1 MPFARRTKESMR
13 EETFVKNFVSLYL
26 VVPLLLSGGI
36 LMVFNLEK
44 SAQAFNEAKQYIPG
58 GVNSPVRSFRGV
70 GGTPPFIARAA
81 GSHLYDIDGNDY
93 IDYIG
98 SWGPMILGHAHPAV
112 VEALTQAV
120 GKGTSFGAPTLLE
133 TTLSKLVKEAVP
145 SMELVRMVNSG
156 TEATMSVLRLAR
168 AFTKRNKII
177 KFVGC
182 YHGHHDSL
190 LVKAGSGAATLG
202 VPDSPGVSDAVAGG
216 TISVEYNDISALTE
230 IFRKNGEDIA
240 AVIIEPVAG
249 NMGMVLPKE
258 GYLAAVRELTKQYGA
273 LLIFDEV
280 MTGFRVAYNGAQS
293 VYGVKPDLTCL
304 GKIIGGGLPVG
315 AYGGRQDIMEMISPA
330 GPVYQAGTLSGN
342 PLAMTAGI
350 TTLTLL
356 ATTPGLYEMLNEKTS
371 TLCAGIR
378 AQGEKFDFNLQYH
391 QLGAMFG
398 MFFTEKPVY
407 DYESAKQS
415 DIGAF
420 NTFFHAMLEHGVYMA
435 PSQFEAG
442 FMSAAHSEE
451 DIAATIDA
459 SGYAFAKVAEYRKK
473 K

>member
-1 MPFARRTKESMR
+1 
-13 EETFVKNFVSLYL
+13 
-26 VVPLLLSGGI
+26 
-36 LMVFNLEK
+36 MVFNLNK
-44 SAQAFNEAKQYIPG
+44 SSQAFQEAKQYIPG

-112 VEALTQAV
+112 VEALTKAV
-120 GKGTSFGAPTLLE
+120 GNGTSFGAPTLLE
-133 TTLSKLVKEAVP
+133 TRLSKLVKQAVP

-168 AFTKRNKII
+168 AFTKRNKIV

-216 TISVEYNDISALTE
+216 TISVDYNDISALTE
-230 IFRKNGEDIA
+230 TFRKYGEDIA

-258 GYLAAVRELTKQYGA
+258 GYLPAVREITKQYGA

-293 VYGVKPDLTCL
+293 VFDVKPDLTCL

-315 AYGGRQDIMEMISPA
+315 AYGGRQDIMELISPA

-356 ATTPGLYEMLNEKTS
+356 STTPGLYETLAEKTN
-371 TLCAGIR
+371 TLCTGIR
-378 AQGEKFDFNLQYH
+378 TQGEKFGFALQYH

-398 MFFTEKPVY
+398 MFFTDKPVY

-420 NTFFHAMLEHGVYMA
+420 NTFFHAMLEQGVYMA

-451 DIAATIDA
+451 DIAATIAA
-459 SGYAFAKVAEYRKK
+459 SAYAFGKVAEYYKENK
-473 K
+473 

>member
-1 MPFARRTKESMR
+1 M
-13 EETFVKNFVSLYL
+13 TFS
-26 VVPLLLSGGI
+26 
-36 LMVFNLEK
+36 LEK
-44 SAQAFNEAKQYIPG
+44 STKAFQEAKLHIPG

-112 VEALTQAV
+112 VEALVQAV
-120 GKGTSFGAPTLLE
+120 GNGTSYGAPTLLE
-133 TTLSKLVKEAVP
+133 TTLAKLVKEAVP

-168 AFTKRNKII
+168 AYTKRSKIV
-177 KFVGC
+177 KFIGC

-216 TISVEYNDISALTE
+216 TISVNYNDLSALTDV
-230 IFRKNGEDIA
+230 FSKCGEDIA

-258 GYLAAVRELTKQYGA
+258 GYLAAVREITERYGA

-293 VYGVKPDLTCL
+293 VFGIKPDLTCL

-315 AYGGRQDIMEMISPA
+315 AYGGRQDIMELISPA

-342 PLAMTAGI
+342 PLAMIAGI

-356 ATTPGLYEMLNEKTS
+356 SQTPGLYKSLAEKTN

-378 AQGEKFDFNLQYH
+378 TQGERHGFTLQYH

-398 MFFTEKPVY
+398 MFFTDQPVY
-407 DYESAKQS
+407 DFESAKQS

-420 NTFFHAMLEHGVYMA
+420 NTFFHAMLEQGVYMA

-451 DIAATIDA
+451 DIAATIAA
-459 SGYAFAKVAEYRKK
+459 SDYAFAKVAEYHKGKK
-473 K
+473 